1 MYNVRKRQT
10 LEIKLKQG
18 PRALLL
24 PLLVFLRKEREMLP
38 GLNAAQCNTKPRVT
52 VCWVPLGTGFGT
64 AGKRKRRFPARGRV

>member
-1 MYNVRKRQT
+1 MYNICKRQT

-38 GLNAAQCNTKPRVT
+38 GLRAAQCNTKPRESHRL
-52 VCWVPLGTGFGT
+52 LGSL
-64 AGKRKRRFPARGRV
+64 RHRVWHRG